1 MLIRLLIYIAL
12 GIVLYRAAKS
22 LFGQSQNRGR
32 SGGGGVGEPV
42 DDVMIQDPQCGVY
55 FPQSRAVVLHK
66 GGQTLYF
73 CSEECRDRYLAEK
86 S

>member
-12 GIVLYRAAKS
+12 GIVLYRAVKS

-32 SGGGGVGEPV
+32 AGEGDAGEPV
-42 DDVMIQDPQCGVY
+42 DDVMIQDPVCGAY
-55 FPQSRAVVLHK
+55 FPQSRAVVLNTD
-66 GGQTLYF
+66 GEVLRF
-73 CSEECRDRYLAEK
+73 CSTECRDRYLAER

>member
-22 LFGQSQNRGR
+22 WFGQSQNRGR
-32 SGGGGVGEPV
+32 SGGGDPSAQV
-42 DDVMIQDPQCGVY
+42 DDVMIQDPVCGAY
-55 FPQSRAVVLHK
+55 FPQNRAVVLNAD
-66 GGQTLYF
+66 GEVLSF
-73 CSEECRDRYLAEK
+73 CSIECRDRYLAEK

>member
-12 GIVLYRAAKS
+12 GIVLYRAVKS

-32 SGGGGVGEPV
+32 SGEGDAGEPV

-55 FPQSRAVVLHK
+55 FPQNRAVVLK
-66 GGQTLYF
+66 TGGQALYF
-73 CSEECRDRYLAEK
+73 CSDECRDRYLAER